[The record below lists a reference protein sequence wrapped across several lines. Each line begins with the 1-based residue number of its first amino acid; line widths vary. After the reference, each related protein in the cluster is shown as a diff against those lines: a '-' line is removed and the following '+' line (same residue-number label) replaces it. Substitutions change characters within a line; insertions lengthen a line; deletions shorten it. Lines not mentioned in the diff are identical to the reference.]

1 MAQFLRSVSVVLICS
16 APLLVSDIAY
26 AANRLTA
33 AQIAACDRKFH
44 IDVKASDSTGW
55 HKPTDGS
62 CKVQI
67 RDGHRFPDP
76 YCTPGALNPTVTQDV
91 LQSPGFTT
99 QCIRNQAESESAKS
113 IVFKWYGVSVDS
125 TCEKDHFI
133 PLEIGGA
140 DTLDNIWPQC
150 GPAGSTGQNRDFKEK
165 DGVELY
171 LGKQVKLG
179 ASGGGMSQYD
189 ARSRI
194 ASNWP
199 TLLAANENG
208 QATQAATRK
217 SKRTRT
223 KHKATG
229 ARH

>member
-1 MAQFLRSVSVVLICS
+1 MVQLFRFVSAVLICS
-16 APLLVSDIAY
+16 APLLISEKAQ

-44 IDVKASDSTGW
+44 IDVKASDSSGW
-55 HKPTDGS
+55 REPAAGS

-76 YCTPGALNPTVTQDV
+76 YCTPGALNPTVKEDT
-91 LQSPGFTT
+91 LRSSGFTT
-99 QCIRNQAESESAKS
+99 QCVRNQAESESAKS
-113 IVFKWYGVSVDS
+113 IVFKWYGVSQDS

-150 GPAGSTGQNRDFKEK
+150 GPAGSTGQDRDFKQK

-179 ASGGGMSQYD
+179 ASGGGMSQDD

-194 ASNWP
+194 AGYWP

-208 QATQAATRK
+208 NAMQAVSRK

-223 KHKATG
+223 RHKATRT
-229 ARH
+229 RH